1 MSAAR
6 VSVLIPCLDDVEA
19 LEDGLDLAFAQNQCD
34 FEILVLDRGSTQ
46 PRTAATIRD
55 LRWPRARCLILPGHS
70 RAAALE
76 RGLSEAVGEFVVVFG
91 ASASLSANFLA
102 VSLQAFDQDA
112 KLGLL
117 TAATEPGTQ
126 LGRREWIRIAGGFE
140 VAGNENDPGLR
151 RRMQAGGHRVVV
163 MPDPEPRRPLPESH
177 ARVESPAESDPL
189 NAASF
194 GFSKGASRSS
204 APEPSTDLEPLTRL
218 ATLEAALESA
228 RGDARGLRA
237 SLSWRVTAP
246 LRALHRW
253 LTGWRSGG

>member
-1 MSAAR
+1 MNAAR
-6 VSVLIPCLDDVEA
+6 VSVLIPCLDDAAA
-19 LEDGLDLAFAQNQCD
+19 LEDALDLAFAQNQCD

-46 PRTAATIRD
+46 PRMAATIRD

-76 RGLSEAVGEFVVVFG
+76 RGLSEAVGEFVVVFA

-112 KLGLL
+112 RLGLL
-117 TAATEPGTQ
+117 TNATEPGTQ
-126 LGRREWIRIAGGFE
+126 LGRLEWIRVVGGFE

-151 RRMQAGGHRVVV
+151 RRMEARGHRVVV
-163 MPDPEPRRPLPESH
+163 IPDPEPRRVLLEIH
-177 ARVESPAESDPL
+177 ALSPVEPDPV
-189 NAASF
+189 AAAPS
-194 GFSKGASRSS
+194 GFSKGASGSSS
-204 APEPSTDLEPLTRL
+204 APEPSTEPLTRL
-218 ATLEAALESA
+218 AALEAALESA

-253 LTGWRSGG
+253 LTRS